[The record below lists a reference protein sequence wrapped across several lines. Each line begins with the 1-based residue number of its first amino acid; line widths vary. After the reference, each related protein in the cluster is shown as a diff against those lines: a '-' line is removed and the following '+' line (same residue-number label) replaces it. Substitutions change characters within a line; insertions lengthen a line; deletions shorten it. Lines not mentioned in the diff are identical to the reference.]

1 VTSSAPAAP
10 AVREVTSEIRRN
22 LDAVDKLEPG
32 RGQLD
37 LGAYVRGY
45 GDTGIAGGLV
55 DYQHRVTPRAS
66 VFGQGTIG
74 YGWGETKGLH
84 YQALAGLRM
93 RF

>member
-1 VTSSAPAAP
+1 MTLAAPSAP
-10 AVREVTSEIRRN
+10 AVREVTSEIRTK

-37 LGAYVRGY
+37 LGAFVRGW
-45 GDTGIAGGLV
+45 GDNGIAGGMV
-55 DYQHRVTPRAS
+55 DYSHRVSKRTS
-66 VFGQGTIG
+66 VFGQGTVG
-74 YGWGETKGLH
+74 YGWGEVAGLN